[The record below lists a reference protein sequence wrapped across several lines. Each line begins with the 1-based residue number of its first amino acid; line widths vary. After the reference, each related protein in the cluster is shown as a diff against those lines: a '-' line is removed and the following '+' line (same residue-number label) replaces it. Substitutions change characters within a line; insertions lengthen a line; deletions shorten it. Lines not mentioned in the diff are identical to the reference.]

1 MITQYS
7 NSYGYSSVDTNAREV
22 IANKISVL
30 DKYVLM
36 QTGENEYTALVKNT
50 MSKKTTLYKVTRN
63 SSNYNSYMTLT
74 SSENADF
81 DYTISN
87 EMYVYS
93 NVGKGRSLD
102 LPVNQGLQTHSLV
115 IITCVILF
123 AIVFKGVLFKCL
135 DKIRRR

>member
-50 MSKKTTLYKVTRN
+50 MTKKTILYKVTRN

-93 NVGKGRSLD
+93 NVGKGRALD

-123 AIVFKGVLFKCL
+123 AIVFKGVLFRCI
-135 DKIRRR
+135 DKIRRK